1 MTSNVIGISCF
12 FHDSAAALITDG
24 NLVCAFEEERFSRIK
39 HDNGFP
45 TRSIA
50 ACLKFGGLTAG
61 DIDAV
66 VYFEDPNK
74 KIGRILKQIR
84 ENPIRIYPNLRKI
97 LSSWNTDKLWIDRH
111 VANCGIDAKKVYFTD
126 HHYAHVGAA
135 FFNSGFPSAAALT
148 LDGVGEFDTGIIGSM
163 SPGSAVVQH
172 RTCFPTSLGLLYS
185 AFTEFLGFEVNE
197 GEYKVMGMSS
207 YGSPKYVDKVEKL
220 FVQRTRSH
228 YELDMDYFSFHY
240 SSRTN
245 ITQKFLALF
254 GEPRKKEEPFFLA
267 SFAEELSSAKT
278 TGAFDRDVLTRSE
291 YYADV
296 AASLQAVVQD
306 QIVSM
311 ARYSVGQ
318 SKVGHLVYGGGVAY
332 NCVAN
337 TQILR
342 SESID
347 NMFIFPGCGDSGS
360 AIGAAQIHVGGR
372 SSKLHTPYLGMAYD
386 TNTTRKLVIDSGFPW
401 RFLPDPDE
409 AAKLLALYLSE
420 ELVLGFHQGRFEFG
434 PRALGNRSIIADPRS
449 KAMKTR
455 VNESVK
461 YRELF
466 RPFAPVTTREH
477 AAVYFDLSDKELNC
491 SIYEYMLGVTT
502 VKEEW
507 RARLGA
513 TTHANSTARAQ
524 IVNPGTN
531 PMLHKL
537 ITAFGEITGVHVLLN
552 TSFNRRG
559 EPMVA
564 SPQDSLLTF
573 SWSGLDVLYLD
584 GFVLTKSKAVLE
596 RHS

>member
-1 MTSNVIGISCF
+1 MTTNVIGISCF

-50 ACLKFGGLTAG
+50 ACLKFGGLSAG

-66 VYFEDPNK
+66 VYFENPNK
-74 KIGRILKQIR
+74 KIGRILQQIR

-111 VANCGIDAKKVYFTD
+111 VANCGIDSKKLYFTD

-135 FFNSGFPSAAALT
+135 FYNSGFPSAAVLT
-148 LDGVGEFDTGIIGSM
+148 LDGVGEFDTGIIGSI
-163 SPGSAVVQH
+163 SRDNAVIRH
-172 RTCFPTSLGLLYS
+172 RTAFPTSLGLLYS

-207 YGSPKYVDKVEKL
+207 YGAPKYIDKVEKL
-220 FVQRTRSH
+220 FVKRTGSE
-228 YELDMDYFSFHY
+228 YELNMDYFSFHH

-245 ITQKFLALF
+245 ITPKFLALF
-254 GEPRKKEEPFFLA
+254 GKPRKKEEAFFLA
-267 SFAEELSSAKT
+267 SFAEELSSAK
-278 TGAFDRDVLTRSE
+278 GADTFDREVLLRSE

-296 AASLQAVVQD
+296 AASLQAVVEEQV
-306 QIVSM
+306 VSM
-311 ARYSVGQ
+311 ARYSVEQ
-318 SKVGHLVYGGGVAY
+318 SKSGLLVYGGGVAY

-337 TQILR
+337 TKILR
-342 SESID
+342 SENIE
-347 NMFIFPGCGDSGS
+347 NMYIFPGCGDSGS
-360 AIGAAQIHVGGR
+360 AIGAAQIHVAGQPK
-372 SSKLHTPYLGMAYD
+372 KLQTPYLGMAYD
-386 TNTTRKLVIDSGFPW
+386 TDSTRKLVIESGFVW
-401 RFLPDPDE
+401 KFLPDPDD
-409 AAKLLALYLSE
+409 AAKLLARYLADE
-420 ELVLGFHQGRFEFG
+420 FVLGFHHGRFEFG

-449 KAMKTR
+449 KRMKTR

-466 RPFAPVTTREH
+466 RPFAPVTTREY
-477 AAVYFDLSDKELNC
+477 AATYFDLSPKELNC
-491 SIYEYMLGVTT
+491 SIYEYMLGVTS

-507 RARLGA
+507 RAKLGA

-524 IVNPGTN
+524 IVNPATN

-537 ITAFGEITGVHVLLN
+537 ITAFGELTGVHVLLN

-584 GFVLTKSKAVLE
+584 GFILTKSKALLE
-596 RHS
+596 RYS

>member
-12 FHDSAAALITDG
+12 FHDSAAALVTDG

-39 HDNGFP
+39 HDNQFP
-45 TRSIA
+45 VRSIV
-50 ACLKFGGLTAG
+50 ACLKFGGLSAG

-66 VYFEDPNK
+66 VFFENPNK

-84 ENPIRIYPNLRKI
+84 ENPIRIYPNLRKV
-97 LSSWNTDKLWIDRH
+97 LASWNTDKLWIDRH
-111 VANCGIDAKKVYFTD
+111 VANCGINPKKLYFTD
-126 HHYAHVGAA
+126 HHMAHVGAA
-135 FFNSGFPSAAALT
+135 FYNSGFPSAATLT
-148 LDGVGEFDTGIIGSM
+148 LDGVGEFDTGVIGTM
-163 SPGSAVVQH
+163 SSDGALVQH

-220 FVQRTRSH
+220 FLRRTGSD
-228 YELDMDYFSFHY
+228 YELNMDYFSFHY

-245 ITQKFLALF
+245 ITPEFLELF

-267 SFAEELSSAKT
+267 SFAEELSSAKA
-278 TGAFDRDVLTRSE
+278 TGDFGREVLSRSE

-296 AASLQAVVQD
+296 AASLQSVVQD

-311 ARYSVGQ
+311 ARHSVNQ
-318 SKVGHLVYGGGVAY
+318 SGAGNLVYGGGVAY

-337 TQILR
+337 AQILR
-342 SESID
+342 SDIISD
-347 NMFIFPGCGDSGS
+347 MFIFPGCGDSGS
-360 AIGAAQIHVGGR
+360 AIGAAQVHVGGKSR
-372 SSKLHTPYLGMAYD
+372 KLYTPYLGMSYETDA
-386 TNTTRKLVIDSGFPW
+386 TRKLVIDSGFAW
-401 RFLPDPDE
+401 RYLPDADE
-409 AAKLLALYLSE
+409 ATKLLAGYLSDGF
-420 ELVLGFHQGRFEFG
+420 VLGFHRGRFEFG

-466 RPFAPVTTREH
+466 RPFAPVTTRQH

-507 RARLGA
+507 RAKLGA

-524 IVNPGTN
+524 IVNPATN

-537 ITAFGEITGVHVLLN
+537 IMAFGEITGVYVLLN

-584 GFVLTKSKAVLE
+584 GFVLAKSKALLE